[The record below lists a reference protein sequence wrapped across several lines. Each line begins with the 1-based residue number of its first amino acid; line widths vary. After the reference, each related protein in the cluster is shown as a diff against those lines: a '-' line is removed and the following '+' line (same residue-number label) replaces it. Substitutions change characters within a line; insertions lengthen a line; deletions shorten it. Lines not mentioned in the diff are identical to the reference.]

1 MSNPVLSL
9 KNPAFLCATWFGC
22 GLARKA
28 PGTWGTLGALPAGY
42 FLSAMGF
49 VPLLIGFIVVCGI
62 GVWSIRKIYT
72 HNAPKDAGYIVID
85 EVAGMWLVL
94 LLVDINTLIGLVLA
108 FLLFRAF
115 DIIKPWPV
123 SWADRTV
130 PGAVGVML
138 DDLLAAIYAGLCL
151 LGLEYAGLN
160 L

>member
-1 MSNPVLSL
+1 MSNPALSL

-28 PGTWGTLGALPAGY
+28 PGTWGTLGALPVGY
-42 FLSAMGF
+42 VLSAMGF
-49 VPLLIGFIVVCGI
+49 IPLLIGFIVVCGL
-62 GVWSIRKIYT
+62 GVWSIRKIDSL
-72 HNAPKDAGYIVID
+72 NAPKDAGYIVID

-94 LLVDINTLIGLVLA
+94 LLVDINTLIGLALS

-123 SWADRTV
+123 SWADRKV
-130 PGAVGVML
+130 SGAIGVML
-138 DDLLAAIYAGLCL
+138 DDLLAAVYAGLCL
-151 LGLEYAGLN
+151 LGLKYAGLN